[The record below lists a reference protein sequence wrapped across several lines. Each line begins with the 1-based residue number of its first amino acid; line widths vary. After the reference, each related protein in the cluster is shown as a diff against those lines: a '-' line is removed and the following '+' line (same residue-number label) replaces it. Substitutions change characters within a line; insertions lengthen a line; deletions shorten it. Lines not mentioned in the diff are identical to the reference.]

1 MKVLH
6 LGDLHIGKS
15 LLDYD
20 LIEDQ
25 RYILKQIIEIAKE
38 NKIDAILLAG
48 DIYDRSIP
56 SEAAVNLLDEF
67 LTEVSD
73 LKIAVFMIS
82 GNHDSDD
89 RLQFGSQ
96 FFEKKQVY
104 IEAKFRKKIRKV
116 TLQDAYGPIHFH
128 LLPFVKASQVKQAYP
143 DEKIESYEEAFRV
156 LLSHCDINT
165 SERNVMIAHQ
175 FVAGKGTD
183 PALAGSEGI
192 GTQSVG
198 TVEKIG
204 YDVFSAY
211 DYVALGHIH
220 SPQQVGRAQ
229 VRYAGSMLKY
239 SLSEVHNK
247 KSVPI
252 VTFGEKGDVSIEL
265 VELKPLRDLRHIK
278 GTLEQL
284 LNPTIREESED
295 FIYVTLTNEEMV
307 LDAMSIFQQFYP
319 NTVKIDYD
327 NSHTMELE
335 EMDFTNFESKRTF
348 EELIAD
354 FYQTMYG
361 CEISKEELKLMQEVA
376 KEAGII
382 DETN

>member
-1 MKVLH
+1 
-6 LGDLHIGKS
+6 
-15 LLDYD
+15 
-20 LIEDQ
+20 
-25 RYILKQIIEIAKE
+25 
-38 NKIDAILLAG
+38 
-48 DIYDRSIP
+48 
-56 SEAAVNLLDEF
+56 
-67 LTEVSD
+67 
-73 LKIAVFMIS
+73 
-82 GNHDSDD
+82 
-89 RLQFGSQ
+89 
-96 FFEKKQVY
+96 
-104 IEAKFRKKIRKV
+104 
-116 TLQDAYGPIHFH
+116 
-128 LLPFVKASQVKQAYP
+128 
-143 DEKIESYEEAFRV
+143 
-156 LLSHCDINT
+156 
-165 SERNVMIAHQ
+165 
-175 FVAGKGTD
+175 
-183 PALAGSEGI
+183 
-192 GTQSVG
+192 
-198 TVEKIG
+198 
-204 YDVFSAY
+204 
-211 DYVALGHIH
+211 
-220 SPQQVGRAQ
+220 
-229 VRYAGSMLKY
+229 MLKY

-361 CEISKEELKLMQEVA
+361 CEISTEELKLMQEVA